1 MIRSSSMT
9 NAEGLDTV
17 IGATVGV
24 REGDPAAAAASLEKA
39 RKLEAD
45 MDRVGAIEA
54 YREAT
59 ELGNDSEALF
69 KLAWLLDQH
78 GEEDEAI
85 ACYERIMNSPVGLP
99 SINAMINLAVVYEDR
114 GDIAAAERC
123 LRKVLESAP
132 NNPRARLFM
141 KDILASKDMYYDE
154 EQDRN
159 IAKRSALLDTP
170 VTDFELSVR
179 ARNCLKKMKIRTL
192 GDLLKITEAELLS
205 YKNFGE
211 TSLVEIK
218 AMLSQKGLRL
228 GQGLEGQY
236 SQVRKEI
243 YEELRGKAPDHILNK
258 PVSALELSVRAR
270 KALQQL
276 GAQSIGDLASRTEAE
291 LMGVKNFGQTSLVE
305 IREKLGHF
313 NLDLRMLD

>member
-1 MIRSSSMT
+1 MT
-9 NAEGLDTV
+9 NADGLDTV

-24 REGDPAAAAASLEKA
+24 REGDPEAAAASLEKA
-39 RKLEAD
+39 RKLEAE
-45 MDRVGAIEA
+45 MDRLGAIEA

-59 ELGNDSEALF
+59 ELGNDPEALF
-69 KLAWLLDQH
+69 RLAWLLDQH

-85 ACYERIMNSPVGLP
+85 ACYERIMNSTAGLP
-99 SINAMINLAVVYEDR
+99 SVNAMINLAVVYEDR
-114 GDIAAAERC
+114 GDISSAERC
-123 LRKVLESAP
+123 LRKVRSAP
-132 NNPRARLFM
+132 NNARARLFM
-141 KDILASKDMYYDE
+141 KDIVASKDMYYDE

-276 GAQSIGDLASRTEAE
+276 GAQTIGDLASRTEAE

>member
-1 MIRSSSMT
+1 M
-9 NAEGLDTV
+9 
-17 IGATVGV
+17 
-24 REGDPAAAAASLEKA
+24 
-39 RKLEAD
+39 
-45 MDRVGAIEA
+45 
-54 YREAT
+54 
-59 ELGNDSEALF
+59 
-69 KLAWLLDQH
+69 
-78 GEEDEAI
+78 
-85 ACYERIMNSPVGLP
+85 
-99 SINAMINLAVVYEDR
+99 
-114 GDIAAAERC
+114 
-123 LRKVLESAP
+123 
-132 NNPRARLFM
+132 
-141 KDILASKDMYYDE
+141 
-154 EQDRN
+154 
-159 IAKRSALLDTP
+159 LDTP

-192 GDLLKITEAELLS
+192 GDLLKISEAELLS

>member
-1 MIRSSSMT
+1 M
-9 NAEGLDTV
+9 
-17 IGATVGV
+17 
-24 REGDPAAAAASLEKA
+24 RE
-39 RKLEAD
+39 
-45 MDRVGAIEA
+45 
-54 YREAT
+54 
-59 ELGNDSEALF
+59 
-69 KLAWLLDQH
+69 LA
-78 GEEDEAI
+78 
-85 ACYERIMNSPVGLP
+85 P
-99 SINAMINLAVVYEDR
+99 SRRNY
-114 GDIAAAERC
+114 G
-123 LRKVLESAP
+123 
-132 NNPRARLFM
+132 RARE
-141 KDILASKDMYYDE
+141 DHDAPAESEEQEYSYYDE